1 MKEWGVTRASRR
13 RGNGCPASHARCH
26 TRCGH
31 ELPRA
36 PTCCARARRRSEGP
50 TSPRHRP
57 HGMVSLCA
65 PQPRRLPRS
74 AVLFK
79 ATSST
84 LFRPFLHFH
93 FFFHPPFY
101 HRRSRM
107 YGRSID
113 CFPPS
118 QSPLGCLSI
127 GRAPAGGGKWAV
139 SACVWGHVLPAS
151 CPMRAPGLC
160 TPGEARAEPHV
171 SGRGKGRDPRSEAEV
186 GRPDQRRHRP

>member
-93 FFFHPPFY
+93 FFFPILLFITGGAACTGGASTASLPANPH
-101 HRRSRM
+101 SAA
-107 YGRSID
+107 
-113 CFPPS
+113 
-118 QSPLGCLSI
+118 SPL
-127 GRAPAGGGKWAV
+127 
-139 SACVWGHVLPAS
+139 
-151 CPMRAPGLC
+151 
-160 TPGEARAEPHV
+160 AEP
-171 SGRGKGRDPRSEAEV
+171 PRAV
-186 GRPDQRRHRP
+186 ANGL